1 MVVVVVV
8 AAVVIVVL
16 VFWYGIQGT
25 GTISWAVDTR
35 HKSFDIS
42 AEFSAKCAQRSRPV
56 QTIAYLPA
64 RVIEEM
70 TARDLELATG
80 PCCLSLLCIVML
92 SYVFMLS

>member
-1 MVVVVVV
+1 MEYRVQGPF
-8 AAVVIVVL
+8 L
-16 VFWYGIQGT
+16 GPSTRDTGIY
-25 GTISWAVDTR
+25 IY
-35 HKSFDIS
+35 KSFDIS

-64 RVIEEM
+64 RVIEET

-80 PCCLSLLCIVML
+80 PCCFLLLCIAML